1 MSRPWEKYYTDE
13 AKNFDVETM
22 PHGTLV
28 DLIND
33 AGKKYASRPAAT
45 TVLPNGATATITYS
59 ELLEHAKDF
68 AAYLRESAGLQRGET
83 VALMTPNCIDFTIAA
98 SGAFL
103 AGAVCTNINPLY
115 TEPELEHQLNDS
127 KAKVLVII
135 DMFGDKVDAVIG
147 KTGVRQVVTISLL
160 EFFPAMKKLIIGFVL
175 KRVKKVIPAM
185 NSPHI
190 DFAAALAAGSRS
202 RRGGGGDI
210 AAYTDGLQG
219 SDTAL
224 FQYTSGTTGR
234 SKGAELSHTG
244 ILANAHQA
252 QTLIGHVRN
261 PNGDTTLV
269 ILPLYHITA
278 FALIFVIGV
287 GSGDHLVLVPSPRPP
302 SNLKAAFENF
312 DVTVFTGIN
321 TLFAALMEEPW
332 FDRELF
338 KNVRFCGSGGAAQ
351 HTEVA
356 RRWQEK
362 TGIEI
367 YQGYGMTE
375 CCGVMSL
382 NPVGENRLGSVG
394 IPVPGLDVRI
404 VDENDVDQP
413 IGSPG
418 ELLFKGPTIM
428 KSYFGRPDATA
439 ESLKDGWLYSG
450 DIAVMDEDGFLEIVD
465 RKKDMILVSG
475 FNVSPNEIEDVIA
488 KFEGVIE
495 VGVIGIPH
503 ERSSEVP
510 MAFVV
515 ATSPG
520 VTEEAIIAHCH
531 TSLTNYKVPKRIVIV
546 DEIPKSPV
554 GKVLRRELRDMVPA
568 E

>member
-1 MSRPWEKYYTDE
+1 MSRPWEKYYTE
-13 AKNFDVETM
+13 AAKNFDVEKM
-22 PHGTLV
+22 PHSTIVG
-28 DLIND
+28 LIND
-33 AGKKYASRPAAT
+33 AGAKYATRSAAT
-45 TVLPNGATATITYS
+45 TILPNGATATINYGDF
-59 ELLEHAKDF
+59 LEHAKDF
-68 AAYLRESAGLQRGET
+68 AVYLRESAGLQRGEV

-103 AGAVCTNINPLY
+103 AGAACTNINPLY
-115 TEPELEHQLNDS
+115 TAPELEHQLNDS
-127 KAKVLVII
+127 QAKVLVII
-135 DMFGDKVDAVIG
+135 DMFGDKVDEVIG
-147 KTGVRQVVTISLL
+147 KTGVRQVVKISLL
-160 EFFPAMKKLIIGFVL
+160 DFFPTMKKLIIGFVL
-175 KRVKKVIPAM
+175 KRVKKAIPDMRSA
-185 NSPHI
+185 HI
-190 DFAAALAAGSRS
+190 SFGEALMAGGKS
-202 RRGGGGDI
+202 RRGGGVDI
-210 AAYTDGLQG
+210 PAYTAGLQG
-219 SDTAL
+219 SDIAL
-224 FQYTSGTTGR
+224 YQYTSGTTGR

-252 QTLIGHVRN
+252 QTMIEHLRD
-261 PNGDTTLV
+261 PEGDTTLV

-278 FALIFVIGV
+278 FALIFITGI

-302 SNLKAAFENF
+302 SNLKTAFENF

-332 FDRELF
+332 FDRDLF

-356 RRWQEK
+356 RRWEK
-362 TGIEI
+362 MTGVEV

-404 VDENDVDQP
+404 VDDNDVEQP

-428 KSYFGRPDATA
+428 KGYLSRPEATEEA
-439 ESLKDGWLYSG
+439 LKNGWLYSG

-488 KFEGVIE
+488 KFDGVIE
-495 VGVIGIPH
+495 VGVIGIPD

-510 MAFVV
+510 MAFLV
-515 ATSPG
+515 ATSPK
-520 VTEEAIIAHCH
+520 VTEEAIIAHCRE
-531 TSLTNYKVPKRIVIV
+531 SLTNYKVPKRIVIV
-546 DEIPKSPV
+546 DELPKSPV
-554 GKVLRRELRDMVPA
+554 GKVLRRELRDMVPK
-568 E
+568 

>member
-1 MSRPWEKYYTDE
+1 MSRPWEKYYTE
-13 AKNFDVETM
+13 AAKTFDADNM
-22 PHGTLV
+22 PHSTIV
-28 DLIND
+28 ELIND
-33 AGKKYASRPAAT
+33 AGAKYATRSAAT
-45 TVLPNGATATITYS
+45 TILPNGATATINYGD
-59 ELLEHAKDF
+59 LLEHAKNF
-68 AAYLRESAGLQRGET
+68 AVYLRESAGLQRGET

-103 AGAVCTNINPLY
+103 AGAACTNINPLY
-115 TEPELEHQLNDS
+115 TAPELEHQLNDS
-127 KAKVLVII
+127 HAKVLVII
-135 DMFGDKVDAVIG
+135 DMFGDKVDEVIG
-147 KTGVRQVVTISLL
+147 KTGVRQVVKISLL
-160 EFFPAMKKLIIGFVL
+160 DFFPPMKKLIIGFVL
-175 KRVKKVIPAM
+175 KRVKKAIPDMRSA
-185 NSPHI
+185 HI
-190 DFAAALAAGSRS
+190 SFGQALMAGGKA
-202 RRGGGGDI
+202 RRGGGVDV
-210 AAYTDGLQG
+210 AAYTAGLQG

-224 FQYTSGTTGR
+224 YQYTSGTTGR

-261 PNGDTTLV
+261 PEGDTTLV

-278 FALIFVIGV
+278 FALIFIIGI

-302 SNLKAAFENF
+302 SNLQTAFENF

-356 RRWQEK
+356 RRWEK
-362 TGIEI
+362 MTGIEI

-382 NPVGENRLGSVG
+382 NPVGDNRLGSVG

-404 VDENDVDQP
+404 VDDNDVEQP

-428 KSYFGRPDATA
+428 KGYFGRPEATA
-439 ESLKDGWLYSG
+439 EALKDGWLYSG
-450 DIAVMDEDGFLEIVD
+450 DIAVMDQDGFLEIVD

-488 KFEGVIE
+488 KFDGVVE
-495 VGVIGIPH
+495 VGVIGIPD

-515 ATSPG
+515 ATNPK
-520 VTEEAIIAHCH
+520 VTEEAIIAHCRE
-531 TSLTNYKVPKRIVIV
+531 SLTNYKVPKRIVIV

-554 GKVLRRELRDMVPA
+554 GKVLRRELRDMVPK
-568 E
+568 

>member
-1 MSRPWEKYYTDE
+1 
-13 AKNFDVETM
+13 
-22 PHGTLV
+22 
-28 DLIND
+28 
-33 AGKKYASRPAAT
+33 
-45 TVLPNGATATITYS
+45 
-59 ELLEHAKDF
+59 
-68 AAYLRESAGLQRGET
+68 
-83 VALMTPNCIDFTIAA
+83 
-98 SGAFL
+98 
-103 AGAVCTNINPLY
+103 
-115 TEPELEHQLNDS
+115 
-127 KAKVLVII
+127 
-135 DMFGDKVDAVIG
+135 
-147 KTGVRQVVTISLL
+147 
-160 EFFPAMKKLIIGFVL
+160 
-175 KRVKKVIPAM
+175 
-185 NSPHI
+185 
-190 DFAAALAAGSRS
+190 
-202 RRGGGGDI
+202 
-210 AAYTDGLQG
+210 
-219 SDTAL
+219 
-224 FQYTSGTTGR
+224 
-234 SKGAELSHTG
+234 LSHTG

-252 QTLIGHVRN
+252 QTMIEHLRD
-261 PNGDTTLV
+261 PEGDTTLV

-278 FALIFVIGV
+278 FALIFITGI

-302 SNLKAAFENF
+302 SNLKTAFENF

-332 FDRELF
+332 FDRDLF

-356 RRWQEK
+356 RRWEK
-362 TGIEI
+362 MTGVEV

-404 VDENDVDQP
+404 VDDNDVEQP

-428 KSYFGRPDATA
+428 KGYLSRPEATEEA
-439 ESLKDGWLYSG
+439 LKNGWLYSG

-488 KFEGVIE
+488 KFDGVIE
-495 VGVIGIPH
+495 VGVIGIPD

-510 MAFVV
+510 MAFLV
-515 ATSPG
+515 ATSPK
-520 VTEEAIIAHCH
+520 VTEEAIIAHCRE
-531 TSLTNYKVPKRIVIV
+531 SLTNYKVPKRIVIV

-554 GKVLRRELRDMVPA
+554 GKVLRRELRDMVPK
-568 E
+568 